1 MPRPTDWNAIGL
13 DGDPTPGDPER
24 IRTLATE
31 LNGLGTSAREISTA
45 IDAVM
50 NTAGDS
56 VFVGE
61 AANALRDK
69 VDDRLRGHIEDVAQ
83 SFESASTALTGWADK
98 LTELQ
103 QTADGALSAGR
114 GLSEDDSQRETYATT
129 ARQAGTDHSEAAST
143 AAGTIRGVAN
153 IQLPISQC
161 EIFWEA
167 FQWLA
172 IILIIPA
179 LIFGGP
185 IALLAI
191 GVNLTLFLKTVVDFA
206 RGDANF
212 LDLFLA
218 GLGILAPTTKALPI
232 FQIIKAGATAFGRG
246 FANVARSAFQG
257 LRNLFT
263 NGFRF
268 TSLMPGIQ
276 DFLRLSTTWV
286 RQNGLW
292 VMQGLHNLPQLT
304 GMAFQRGGLTILQG
318 LRAIPGVV
326 RGLPSTLGRGFTAGA
341 NGLGRAIVTG
351 WNGLAT
357 GARATWNFA
366 VAQLGGSKWLRLILP
381 VDAGEIGQ
389 YGLRGALRIGLFERG
404 VMGSHIFGAP
414 LGGAVGRGVSAVQVP
429 LGPHGVDGLVDMP
442 RVQLNNVRLGDW
454 AGSNVGTRPFQTAN
468 GPVDLSSA
476 LRTPDLHLGDVGALG
491 DRTGLGLHASRQL
504 DALVDIPK
512 AHLNAM
518 HLDGFGT
525 MPGRGDTG
533 LGVSAG
539 GSAPTLHSSGLY
551 LPASAGA
558 PTSHGVNLTAAGPVP
573 GGTHATLTAV
583 QAPPP
588 GTAATADVLL
598 SGGPGGTHTAPAT
611 TVLTGAH
618 TPPPGTTTTGNLLTP
633 GTPGPSPAHTVL
645 SGTQAPPPGVTGA
658 RDLTTS
664 SPGTQG
670 ARNLTVAPGTTAGAT
685 PPATGVALGT
695 GTQVTPGAGV
705 SAFDLLA
712 GGARGVPDSPVPA
725 GAGHTLA
732 DRTTSALTAN
742 QTRLHLDELLH
753 VPGSPRPGGAP
764 THGVTGSAVP
774 TPVDPARGT
783 AGGAVPPPEHS
794 RAALDLVENGGGV
807 RSTDSP
813 AFAGAPGRTDT
824 GAVHSTPVPSTG
836 DAVRGTSV
844 PAGGVPDDAAHAFAG
859 APVRRNTPVTAAQYN
874 SLTPAQIEQLWIRD
888 GERVDAL
895 FGAADDPLRQTRR
908 EAWRDF
914 AQTRH
919 DLGRAEDLVR
929 GGDAGSSSGPS
940 VHEIRIR
947 QNVEN
952 AQGRYDAA
960 HRRLTDLGVDPARMD
975 ADFTALY
982 TRSLSERPRVVAG
995 MYQDTPASPHPEAAT
1010 SDATPPPV
1018 AHTVDEATT
1027 STAQPQRLD
1036 EVLADHSQ
1044 AVRDLQRIE
1053 ASQSQVGKSAQA
1065 RNEARIELDGA
1076 TKRVDETRV
1085 ALDDALTRQVSAGE
1099 LSQREL
1105 NMLVDQFA
1113 GAGDIERAAV
1123 LREHAVAL
1131 DVRARSLPP
1140 GAASRPDQII
1150 RTGTEIRDQALTVR
1164 NRAQDLERALATGT
1178 ATPEQLKPLSGDLT
1192 RSVND
1197 LEAGLQ
1203 GFVRDAAPLGG
1214 AYALRNE
1221 FGPVASVGRYL
1232 AKVVDEA
1239 VEKAAPGAHVV
1250 VKGFLGTETS
1260 VARVRPLGDFVRRF
1274 RTDKAYA
1281 EVPTGQ
1287 QWKSVL
1293 PGDEGRWKTVF
1304 GDFDKLPHRE
1314 QISFVRTLSEENVKA
1329 LRREF
1334 DTLLDGMSPTDR
1346 LAFRALRDRLENL
1359 PYRIKHATPA
1369 YHAIA
1374 NSGIMSS
1381 QGDLA
1386 RRGVK
1391 FLASGKSSAKNT
1403 SNLGNDDF
1411 VFFRMEVG
1419 DKAME
1424 SRYGPTTLVFDAKV
1438 LEEKGGWVSL
1448 HDQLHPLDRETM
1460 RHLTWGEDLARG
1472 AKYDSG
1478 FDEVGKRARWTYQY
1492 PDGSS
1497 RPVSFEQEVFH
1508 GEHVR
1513 EALALSVVREVASI
1527 GGDFQTHVLKLLDNL
1542 DNTDALGSVVS
1553 KLYRPEA
1560 KFASGLPINPSGIA
1574 THADLPTPLQVVNKD
1589 GDGRYLA
1596 DGTVDPA
1603 ARAAGKK
1610 YDEAA
1615 DRVRQAD
1622 NAIAS
1627 KQTKSVGYHL
1637 RKAELH
1643 AQQSVD
1649 LTRTFHASA
1658 TGERQVL
1665 AQGLLDQRV
1674 KLLEDIQARLKP
1686 QPKPQP
1692 QPPAQVERAGSS
1704 VTAAG
1709 SSLDVKRL
1717 VALKDHPVDRALTDV
1732 LADATPQAK
1741 KMARVLVESGGFRPL
1756 ANSTDGVQ
1764 TTAAVGLG
1772 RSAFDKAF
1780 KALRAADLVVGMDDG
1795 LHLTDKGRTALL
1807 PRRTTSD
1814 LSAAPSSSG
1823 GAGPDIPTPFV
1834 GGSGLPHGP
1843 ASSAEFH
1850 GASLATGDGTRIGGD
1865 LGPVRLD
1872 PEGTPPGRQAGHDP
1886 TSGGAESGTAQLRD
1900 LDLPKPSRGGDLTDN
1915 DVPRPTDTTRF
1926 GTDDTPQ
1933 FGTDDTPRFGT
1944 DDSPRFGTDD
1954 TPRLIDETTADPL
1967 RIDPPSP
1974 ALKDGDTFPSPSG
1987 LRDSETLPS
1996 PSGLR
2001 DSETLPSSSGLRDSE
2016 ALQPSPAPKDGDT
2029 LQPSPAPKDSEALQ
2043 TSHAP
2048 KDSEALQPS
2057 PTPKD
2062 SEALQPSP
2070 APKDSEALQPS
2081 PAPKDSE
2088 ALQPSP
2094 APKDSDTLQP
2104 SPAPKTDGTLHP
2116 SSSQNATDTFRPAP
2130 APNGAN
2136 ASHAGGTPRPPV
2148 GPRTGGAGPVAADL
2162 LDPAVFRSRTA
2173 TPTGIRSRSQID
2185 VLDRGLAAF
2194 HRIPETQ
2201 LAERAQAL
2209 DQLAAAAD
2217 NFLRIRPDSARRA
2230 GVQQL
2235 LNQTRAEATA
2245 YRLLHEYDSIAVGQG
2260 ARAHALDNLADRT
2273 RAALSAG
2280 GAHQGTHTRLQ
2291 GLLTRAEREADAYR
2305 LFATSET
2312 PPRLAPAPA
2321 PAPGLAGGDLPWARE
2336 YAGAEAILG
2345 PEGRP
2350 FREAWSEL
2358 TRARQ
2363 ELGRVENLGGG
2374 PATGSTSRP
2383 LGAIDAQ
2390 RGTELATAQA
2400 DFRTAYQN
2408 LRDLGIEPR
2417 DIDARLSALNHDAAV
2432 ERGARVGAGFLP
2444 PLPDSVPTSVA
2455 TLQLSDSGVAGPNGL
2470 TIERITAEDGS
2481 VSHRVVDHRSHLDD
2495 SRTVTP
2501 RPDGGFDVRH
2511 TATDTVTVYNEGGS
2525 RIADDIPLRGVD
2537 GQPNGLRLHTDVN
2550 GHGRPQESRVPGP
2563 DGGRYSVVRLPD
2575 DTTRITDLRSGVTT
2589 RFGAQGDHLDQ
2600 GLQLTGRDGT
2610 PAATDRVLITEG
2622 AGHHVTDLAGN
2633 RLPHQVTGL
2642 GAGNGFRVTD
2652 DVTGSSVRHDGQGH
2666 LRESGLSL
2674 TDAHGTRGGLY
2685 LADNGAGAHTVTD
2698 ALGTPRPGAVT
2709 VLPDGGG
2716 FRVVDDTTGATTRYA
2731 PDGHWQDA
2739 GRALAEP
2746 ATGQRGARIA
2756 VPDGSGGH
2764 RLTDL
2769 SGNPLPERV
2778 VDAGNGRLRTIDD
2791 VSGRSVLHD
2800 ADARPVSTATAL
2812 ADPVTGQRGTRFA
2825 EPDGSGGHRLTDP
2838 HGTPLPDAVTALPG
2852 NGGFR
2857 TAHTTGYRTF
2867 GTDGALTGDG
2877 LRLTGRHGGPGGHLD
2892 RPQGG
2897 AARWLDDAFTPDPSR
2912 PVTVNQTGHIEIGAP
2927 GGGHQLFDGTTGR
2940 FVREVTP
2947 LPAGGHRITAA
2958 DGSFGRY
2965 DAHGDLV
2972 ATGTPLPGGPAGRN
2986 LVTQP
2991 PTAAG
2996 NGPHGAAWLEDAAG
3010 RRLPDWNV
3018 TTRTDGTLR
3027 VEISLPGSAR
3037 RGEFLELA
3045 ADGTLVRQGFNVL
3058 DSGRRTDFQYV
3069 VDRATGTW
3077 QRTTRAGAPTAVGA
3091 FHHGA
3096 VDLTGAAEG
3105 RLRLLASTGA
3115 PVAVFERRVLPGATG
3130 DVLDSFRRTDT
3141 IAFGRSNP
3149 RTTWARW
3156 DDSGALRGSGS
3167 RHYDTAGTGWSDTDG
3182 LGRTVREYRDG
3193 LQKFDGRPGHTL
3205 AVRDEQGAWTW
3216 HRHDDAGHELASGPR
3231 TREGVGGGWTDRT
3244 ADGRVAQRQW
3254 GGVEWPERAGQYQE
3268 HTLRR
3273 DGTLADTWE
3282 RQSPHGKEVGKR
3294 EVMRDGGILT
3304 TERWRE
3310 QRPPAWV
3317 RTRWLPGAQQAQP
3330 PYAHVRGD
3338 NTYQLFTWAKE
3349 APDAT
3354 TSGVRYVGLDGSTLD
3369 LAADGSL
3376 VRSTGKLYDGTTLKV
3391 GDHARRPGYAPDD
3404 LAHQPW
3410 EESGGR
3416 LGYRVPQ
3423 RDAPGGALWQDVYR
3437 EGSELRVAREGRPG
3451 GVVRE
3456 YADSPAGDRSWVDR
3470 DAHGN
3475 LVGQGHPNPDG
3486 VAHHVV
3492 EGAGPADS
3500 GRWTWRELDADGA
3513 EVATGR
3519 REFFRGSS
3527 DSRLPWDD
3535 SYRDYDAAGALV
3547 RERRMLDSGRYT
3559 DAWRDPDL
3567 DAGGRWLTTAYERDG
3582 TPVNPGAGEQIRRW
3596 WNPRTRTW
3604 QDQWLPGA
3612 GHFRDELRVTPHGP
3626 HLTLRETPVGGAG
3639 PLRVRSY
3646 DTTVTPGTP
3655 ARSVWQ
3661 EYDHGTVV
3669 RRRRAESGG
3678 FLETD
3683 AWRGQWNRYTADGD
3697 LVARRTDSGLVFE
3710 RDTFGRWRLVGNE
3723 YDFRGPLTEIRGW
3736 GRRVREA
3743 QRMPWSGTTVPEG
3756 PFGLGGNPAL
3766 REARYQ
3772 PYWRSVAQKAAL
3784 EFGQEFL
3791 LEFGANLAVNG
3802 IVAAAQNKPF
3812 TGQDALKSFAN
3823 AAVGAGIKTGL
3834 STAIHENRG
3843 AFFRDLGDYKAGYA
3857 NIDGGKPWTRR
3868 PGNHDKTW
3876 ANEWAGNETATRWR
3890 GGTYDFSFG
3899 VLTSVLSGWVNGSMN
3914 AAVWG
3919 VSNANGDTVKLS
3931 GWEALADGGINAAAS
3946 LTTAVT
3952 TGLVKNVFVLSTGGR
3967 LFHRQGFADFWV
3979 QLPFKLFE
3987 KSIQSLYLTSAY
3999 RANISPPW
4007 YQAP

>member
-83 SFESASTALTGWADK
+83 SFESAATALTGWADK

-232 FQIIKAGATAFGRG
+232 FQIIKAGATAFGKG

-304 GMAFQRGGLTILQG
+304 GMAFQRGGLTVLQN

-429 LGPHGVDGLVDMP
+429 IGPHGVDALVDMP

-454 AGSNVGTRPFQTAN
+454 AGSNVGTRPFQMAN

-476 LRTPDLHLGDVGALG
+476 LRTPDLHLGNVGALG

-525 MPGRGDTG
+525 MPGRADTG
-533 LGVSAG
+533 LGVSAT

-583 QAPPP
+583 QAPAP
-588 GTAATADVLL
+588 GTAATADLLL

-618 TPPPGTTTTGNLLTP
+618 TPPPGTTATGNLLTP
-633 GTPGPSPAHTVL
+633 GTPGPGPAHTVL
-645 SGTQAPPPGVTGA
+645 SGTQTPPPGVTA
-658 RDLTTS
+658 AHDLTAS
-664 SPGTQG
+664 SAGTQG
-670 ARNLTVAPGTTAGAT
+670 AHNLTVTPGTTAGAT
-685 PPATGVALGT
+685 PPATGAAIGT
-695 GTQVTPGAGV
+695 GTHVTPGGGV

-712 GGARGVPDSPVPA
+712 GGGRGVPDSPVPA
-725 GAGHTLA
+725 GAGNTLA

-742 QTRLHLDELLH
+742 QTRLHLDELVH
-753 VPGSPRPGGAP
+753 APGSPRPGGTP
-764 THGVTGSAVP
+764 TPGLPGSAVP
-774 TPVDPARGT
+774 TPGDPARGT
-783 AGGAVPPPEHS
+783 AGGAVPPPEHT
-794 RAALDLVENGGGV
+794 RAALDLVENGPGV

-824 GAVHSTPVPSTG
+824 GAVRGTPVSGTG
-836 DAVRGTSV
+836 DAGRGTPGPV
-844 PAGGVPDDAAHAFAG
+844 GGVSDDVAHAFAG
-859 APVRRNTPVTAAQYN
+859 TPVRRNTPVTAAQHHP
-874 SLTPAQIEQLWIRD
+874 LTPAQIEQLWIRD

-895 FGAADDPLRQTRR
+895 FGAADDPLRQARR

-914 AQTRH
+914 ARTRH

-947 QNVEN
+947 QDVES
-952 AQGRYDAA
+952 ARGRHDAA
-960 HRRLTDLGVDPARMD
+960 HRRLTELGVDPARMD

-995 MYQDTPASPHPEAAT
+995 MYQETPASPHPAATT

-1018 AHTVDEATT
+1018 AHTVDDATT
-1027 STAQPQRLD
+1027 STARPQRLN
-1036 EVLADHSQ
+1036 EVLDDHSK

-1053 ASQSQVGKSAQA
+1053 ASQSQVGKSTQA
-1065 RNEARIELDGA
+1065 RNEAQIELEGA
-1076 TKRVDETRV
+1076 TRRVDETRA

-1131 DVRARSLPP
+1131 DVRARGLPS
-1140 GAASRPDQII
+1140 GAGSRPDQII
-1150 RTGTEIRDQALTVR
+1150 RTGTEIRDQALTVQ
-1164 NRAQDLERALATGT
+1164 NRALELERALATGT
-1178 ATPEQLKPLSGDLT
+1178 ATPEELKLLSGDLT
-1192 RSVND
+1192 RSVDD

-1232 AKVVDEA
+1232 AKLVDDA
-1239 VEKAAPGAHVV
+1239 VEKAGPGAQVA

-1260 VARVRPLGDFVRRF
+1260 VARVRPLGEFVRRF

-1293 PGDEGRWKTVF
+1293 PGDEGRWTTVF
-1304 GDFDKLPHRE
+1304 EDFGKLSPK
-1314 QISFVRTLSEENVKA
+1314 QQVSFVRTLSEENVKA
-1329 LRREF
+1329 LRREV
-1334 DTLLDGMSPTDR
+1334 DTLLDGMSTTDR
-1346 LAFRALRDRLENL
+1346 LAFRALRERLENL

-1386 RRGVK
+1386 RRGAK

-1472 AKYDSG
+1472 AKYDAG

-1627 KQTKSVGYHL
+1627 QQTKSVGYHL

-1665 AQGLLDQRV
+1665 AQSLLDQRV
-1674 KLLEDIQARLKP
+1674 KLLDEIQNRLRP

-1692 QPPAQVERAGSS
+1692 VTQVEQAGSAA
-1704 VTAAG
+1704 TAGAG
-1709 SSLDVKRL
+1709 PLDVKKL
-1717 VALKDHPVDRALTDV
+1717 VGLKDHPVDHALAEVLTD
-1732 LADATPQAK
+1732 ASAQAK

-1756 ANSTDGVQ
+1756 ANSTDGAQ

-1780 KALRAADLVVGMDDG
+1780 KALRGADLVVGMDDG
-1795 LHLTDKGRTALL
+1795 LHLTEKGRTALL
-1807 PRRTTSD
+1807 PQQAAPD
-1814 LSAAPSSSG
+1814 LSVAPSTSG
-1823 GAGPDIPTPFV
+1823 GGPDIPAPRA
-1834 GGSGLPHGP
+1834 GGSGLQHGP
-1843 ASSAEFH
+1843 VSGTDLH
-1850 GASLATGDGTRIGGD
+1850 GASLVTDDLTRIGGD
-1865 LGPVRLD
+1865 LGPIRLD
-1872 PEGTPPGRQAGHDP
+1872 AEGSLPGLRAGQDDL
-1886 TSGGAESGTAQLRD
+1886 TTGGTGSGGLPPRD
-1900 LDLPKPSRGGDLTDN
+1900 LDLPHSTRGHGLPGD
-1915 DVPRPTDTTRF
+1915 DVPPPAPAETARPGTDDGLRLSDEPVIDPVRVDRPTPGLNGGTTPHPSPAAHPADTFGPAPSPKLADDFLSPPAPKPTDTLQ
-1926 GTDDTPQ
+1926 P
-1933 FGTDDTPRFGT
+1933 
-1944 DDSPRFGTDD
+1944 
-1954 TPRLIDETTADPL
+1954 
-1967 RIDPPSP
+1967 
-1974 ALKDGDTFPSPSG
+1974 PSG
-1987 LRDSETLPS
+1987 LRD
-1996 PSGLR
+1996 
-2001 DSETLPSSSGLRDSE
+2001 DDFLPSSSSLRDDDVLPPASGLRGDDVLAPPPSLRDGDLLRSSSGLHGDDLLPPSPGLRDGD
-2016 ALQPSPAPKDGDT
+2016 ALHPAPVSKAADTLPPSPGPHVDDVVQPSPAPRDGDT
-2029 LQPSPAPKDSEALQ
+2029 TRPSPGPDRSA
-2043 TSHAP
+2043 
-2048 KDSEALQPS
+2048 
-2057 PTPKD
+2057 
-2062 SEALQPSP
+2062 
-2070 APKDSEALQPS
+2070 
-2081 PAPKDSE
+2081 
-2088 ALQPSP
+2088 
-2094 APKDSDTLQP
+2094 
-2104 SPAPKTDGTLHP
+2104 GV
-2116 SSSQNATDTFRPAP
+2116 
-2130 APNGAN
+2130 NGAN
-2136 ASHAGGTPRPPV
+2136 GADGLGGAGGRHTGGIPRPPV
-2148 GPRTGGAGPVAADL
+2148 GPHTGGAGPVAADL
-2162 LDPAVFRSRTA
+2162 LDPAVFRRNTSTA
-2173 TPTGIRSRSQID
+2173 TGVRSQSQID
-2185 VLDRGLAAF
+2185 VLDRALADF

-2201 LAERAQAL
+2201 LAQRAQAL

-2217 NFLRIRPDSARRA
+2217 NFLHIRPQSARRA
-2230 GVQQL
+2230 GVERF

-2245 YRLLHEYDSIAVGQG
+2245 YRLLDEYDSLGAGQG
-2260 ARAHALDNLADRT
+2260 ARAQTLDDLAGRT
-2273 RAALSAG
+2273 RTALTAG

-2291 GLLTRAEREADAYR
+2291 NLLTRVEREADAFR
-2305 LFATSET
+2305 LIGGGSPRTAPTTTS
-2312 PPRLAPAPA
+2312 AS
-2321 PAPGLAGGDLPWARE
+2321 DLPWARE
-2336 YAGAEAILG
+2336 YAGAEAVLG

-2350 FREAWSEL
+2350 FREAWAEL
-2358 TRARQ
+2358 TRTRQ
-2363 ELGRVENLGGG
+2363 ELGRVENLRAL
-2374 PATGSTSRP
+2374 PATGSTSQP
-2383 LGAIDAQ
+2383 ISAVDAQ
-2390 RGTELATAQA
+2390 FAQELATAQG

-2432 ERGARVGAGFLP
+2432 DRGARVGAGFLP
-2444 PLPDSVPTSVA
+2444 QLPDSVPASVA
-2455 TLQLSDSGVAGPNGL
+2455 TLQLSNSGVAGPNGL

-2481 VSHRVVDHRSHLDD
+2481 VTHRMVDHQSHLDD

-2511 TATDTVTVYNEGGS
+2511 TPTDTLTVYNAGGA
-2525 RIADDIPLRGVD
+2525 RIADDIPLRGAD
-2537 GQPNGLRLHTDVN
+2537 GQPNGLRLHTDLN

-2563 DGGRYSVVRLPD
+2563 DADRYSVVRLPD
-2575 DTTRITDLRSGVTT
+2575 DTTRITDLRTGVST

-2600 GLQLTGRDGT
+2600 GLHLTGRDGA
-2610 PAATDRVLITEG
+2610 PAAADRIVVTEG
-2622 AGHHVTDLAGN
+2622 AGHRVTDLAGT
-2633 RLPHQVTGL
+2633 RLPHRVTDL

-2652 DVTGSSVRHDGQGH
+2652 DVTGASVRHDNLGH
-2666 LRESGLSL
+2666 LRESDLSL
-2674 TDAHGTRGGLY
+2674 TDPHGTRGGLY
-2685 LADNGAGAHTVTD
+2685 LAHDGAGAHTVTD

-2709 VLPDGGG
+2709 VLPDGAG
-2716 FRVVDDTTGATTRYA
+2716 FRVIDDTTGATTRYA

-2739 GRALAEP
+2739 GRALADP
-2746 ATGQRGARIA
+2746 ATGLRGARIA

-2769 SGNPLPERV
+2769 SGTPLPERV
-2778 VDAGNGRLRTIDD
+2778 VDAGNGRLRTVDD

-2800 ADARPVSTATAL
+2800 ADARPVSTSTAL
-2812 ADPVTGQRGTRFA
+2812 ADPVTGHRGARFA

-2838 HGTPLPDAVTALPG
+2838 HGAPLPDAVTALPG

-2857 TAHTTGYRTF
+2857 TAHPAGHTTF
-2867 GTDGALTGDG
+2867 AADGAVTGDG

-2892 RPQGG
+2892 RPRGA

-2947 LPAGGHRITAA
+2947 LPAGGRQITAA

-2965 DAHGDLV
+2965 DAHGDVV
-2972 ATGTPLPGGPAGRN
+2972 ATGSPLPGGPAGRN

-2996 NGPHGAAWLEDAAG
+2996 TGPHGGAWLEDAAG

-3018 TTRTDGTLR
+3018 TTRPDGRLR
-3027 VEISLPGSAR
+3027 VEVSLPGSAR

-3077 QRTTRAGAPTAVGA
+3077 QRTTHAGAPTATGA

-3105 RLRLLASTGA
+3105 RLRLLGSTGA

-3141 IAFGRSNP
+3141 IAFGRTNP

-3156 DDSGALRGSGS
+3156 DDSGALHGSGS
-3167 RHYDTAGTGWSDTDG
+3167 RHYDTAGTGWRDTDG

-3205 AVRDEQGAWTW
+3205 AVRDDQGAWTW
-3216 HRHDDAGHELASGPR
+3216 HRYDGTAHEVASGPR

-3244 ADGRVAQRQW
+3244 ADGRVVQRQW

-3268 HTLRR
+3268 HALRR

-3282 RQSPHGKEVGKR
+3282 RHSPHGKEVGKR

-3354 TSGVRYVGLDGSTLD
+3354 TSGVRYVGLDGSALD
-3369 LAADGSL
+3369 LAADGGF
-3376 VRSTGKLYDGTTLKV
+3376 VRSTGKLHDGTTLKV
-3391 GDHARRPGYAPDD
+3391 GDHARRPGHAPDD

-3410 EESGGR
+3410 EDSGGR

-3437 EGSELRVAREGRPG
+3437 DGTELRVAREGRPG

-3456 YADSPAGDRSWVDR
+3456 YADPAAANRAWVDR

-3475 LVGQGHPNPDG
+3475 LVGQSHANPDG
-3486 VAHHVV
+3486 AAHHVV
-3492 EGAGPADS
+3492 EGRGAADS

-3513 EVATGR
+3513 QVATGR

-3535 SYRDYDAAGALV
+3535 SYRDFDAAGHLV
-3547 RERRMLDSGRYT
+3547 RERRMLDSGRYV
-3559 DAWRDPDL
+3559 DAWRDPDPA
-3567 DAGGRWLTTAYERDG
+3567 AGGRWLTSAHERNG
-3582 TPVNPGAGEQIRRW
+3582 TPIAPGAGDQIRNW

-3626 HLTLRETPVGGAG
+3626 HLTLRETPVGSGG

-3646 DTTVTPGTP
+3646 DTTVTPATP
-3655 ARSVWQ
+3655 ARSVWK
-3661 EYDHGTVV
+3661 EYDHGGVV
-3669 RRRRAESGG
+3669 RQRRAEAGG

-3710 RDTFGRWRLVGNE
+3710 RDTFGRWQLAGNE

-3772 PYWRSVAQKAAL
+3772 PYWQSVAQKAAL

-3899 VLTSVLSGWVNGSMN
+3899 VLSSVLSGWVNGSMN